1 MARILCRRNF
11 LTSRTKVIEI
21 RLNLRILMA
30 LKGCWKEFLLETY
43 ELKTEEAK
51 DLGVTISHR
60 TTMSHQ
66 YDTAVRKAM

>member
-11 LTSRTKVIEI
+11 LTLRTKVIEI
-21 RLNLRILMA
+21 KLNLRILMA

-43 ELKTEEAK
+43 QLKTEEAK